1 MVGTAAGSIPVVWK
15 MQGKSSDYPRFYI
28 VLDPSL
34 SAFTFIVLPNL
45 IFLRTPGG
53 K

>member
-1 MVGTAAGSIPVVWK
+1 MVGTAADSIPVVWK
-15 MQGKSSDYPRFYI
+15 TQGKSSDYPCFYI

-34 SAFTFIVLPNL
+34 SAFTFIVLSNL
-45 IFLRTPGG
+45 IFLRTLGG